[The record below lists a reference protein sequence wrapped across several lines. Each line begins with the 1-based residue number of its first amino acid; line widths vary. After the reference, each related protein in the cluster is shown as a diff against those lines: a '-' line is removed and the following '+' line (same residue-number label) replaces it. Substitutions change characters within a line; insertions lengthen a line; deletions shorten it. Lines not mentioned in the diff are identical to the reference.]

1 MNMKPTVYTYNMVI
15 SCLSKCSS
23 SDRNIFTQ
31 VEELLAKMELY
42 SLEDEQT

>member
-1 MNMKPTVYTYNMVI
+1 MNMKPTVYTYSMVI

>member
-1 MNMKPTVYTYNMVI
+1 MVI

-23 SDRNIFTQ
+23 SDQNIFTQ
-31 VEELLAKMELY
+31 IEELLAKMEFY